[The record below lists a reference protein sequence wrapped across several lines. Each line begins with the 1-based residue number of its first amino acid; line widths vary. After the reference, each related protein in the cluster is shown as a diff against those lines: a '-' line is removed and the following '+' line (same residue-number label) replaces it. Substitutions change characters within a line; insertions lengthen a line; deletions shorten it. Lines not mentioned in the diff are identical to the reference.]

1 MTNPAEITSLHGG
14 HVLHKG
20 SGEVSGVNVQLED
33 GKDLVKQLLLMQV
46 VELKG
51 GVHSVD
57 DGVLVDKSWEGLHDS
72 LDKRS
77 GVAEVIH
84 DMGARNHVVSAIHA
98 IVKSGNTVDVV
109 ILLDVDHV
117 VRMLGFNRMSCLHNS

>member
-1 MTNPAEITSLHGG
+1 LTNPAEIASLHGG
-14 HVLHKG
+14 HVLHK
-20 SGEVSGVNVQLED
+20 SSSEISGVNVQLED

-72 LDKRS
+72 LDKGSR
-77 GVAEVIH
+77 VAEVIH

-117 VRMLGFNRMSCLHNS
+117 VRMLGFNRMSCFHNP

>member
-1 MTNPAEITSLHGG
+1 MATVHLSNISEDDSSERLGV
-14 HVLHKG
+14 HVELKD
-20 SGEVSGVNVQLED
+20 GE
-33 GKDLVKQLLLMQV
+33 DLREKLLLMQIV
-46 VELKG
+46 KLEG

-57 DGVLVDKSWEGLHDS
+57 DGVLVDKSWECLHDS

-117 VRMLGFNRMSCLHNS
+117 VRMLGFNRMSCFHNL